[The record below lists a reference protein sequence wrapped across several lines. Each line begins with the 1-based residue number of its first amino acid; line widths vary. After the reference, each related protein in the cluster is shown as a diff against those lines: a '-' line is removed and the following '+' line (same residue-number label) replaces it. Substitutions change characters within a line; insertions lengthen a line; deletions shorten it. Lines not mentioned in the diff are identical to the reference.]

1 MSDNKQGAALAAS
14 RPGLWKKFMSLNG
27 SAVFLA
33 MIAYII
39 LVEIIMQVTGA
50 GSGEGLKFITASNF
64 MAVLRSQVYVG
75 IMACGITL
83 VMITGNIDLSI
94 GNMMTFLGCI
104 CAGMMM
110 DVGSGPLAIVGT
122 LALGALCGLFNG
134 VLVSYVKLNSFIT
147 TLGASSIYGAL
158 ALLYSKGKFLV
169 VDEGKSAFFDAFGL
183 TTFGPVHI
191 LIVWFA
197 VVVAVVGFV
206 LSRTVFGQRLYTI
219 GANPVAARFSG
230 IRSKR
235 DTCLAY
241 VITGLLV
248 GLAAAITIANVHSIN
263 PQSTS
268 NREMDVILA
277 VVLGGTS
284 VLGGK
289 GSIWGTVIGVL
300 FAGVLSSGFTQL
312 NITQYAQWVIMGII
326 MVAALSLDVL
336 KERGIKLWKKK

>member
-147 TLGASSIYGAL
+147 V
-158 ALLYSKGKFLV
+158 ALLYYKGKFLV

-248 GLAAAITIANVHSIN
+248 GLAAAITIANVHSIH

-268 NREMDVILA
+268 NRELDVILA
-277 VVLGGTS
+277 PALGGTS
-284 VLGGK
+284 LLGGQAP
-289 GSIWGTVIGVL
+289 IWGPALGVL

>member
-1 MSDNKQGAALAAS
+1 MSAAPRGRQLKRLVIDNNSALILIALLCLS
-14 RPGLWKKFMSLNG
+14 LLFVDGMTNSFYNVIVHSSIYGLVAL
-27 SAVFLA
+27 
-33 MIAYII
+33 
-39 LVEIIMQVTGA
+39 
-50 GSGEGLKFITASNF
+50 GLS
-64 MAVLRSQVYVG
+64 
-75 IMACGITL
+75 L

-248 GLAAAITIANVHSIN
+248 GLAAAMLTGSWAGAARYTT
-263 PQSTS
+263 STTGWRAS
-268 NREMDVILA
+268 TPPPPGSRRCW
-277 VVLGGTS
+277 GRRS
-284 VLGGK
+284 V
-289 GSIWGTVIGVL
+289 
-300 FAGVLSSGFTQL
+300 SSPATG
-312 NITQYAQWVIMGII
+312 
-326 MVAALSLDVL
+326 
-336 KERGIKLWKKK
+336 R